1 MDTREQRAL
10 LGIALLAAFA
20 DGRKADAEREEVR
33 RLADS
38 LGAQAA
44 GLHLSAL
51 VQDVL
56 LKRLTLAQAAADL
69 GAPEHRQLAYE
80 VAVCVVDA
88 DGSKSPAE
96 AAFLT
101 ALQRELGLGAEAQA
115 AQAQA
120 DALADAIEHPEAGYV
135 TAAAPAPVAPAAA
148 AGGLGGIAAA
158 LGAGAAA
165 AAAANA
171 LGLSGA
177 AAGAAAGAAPARPV
191 AAAPAAPTTV
201 MLPAAEA
208 AALDKSI
215 LNYSILCGALEL
227 LPQNWATMA
236 IIPLQMKL
244 VYGIGQR
251 YGVTLDAG
259 HVKEFLATAGVG
271 LTSQYLEQFGRRLV
285 GGLLGRVAGGIGRG
299 VGRAG
304 TGMAMSF
311 ATTYALGQL
320 AKRYY
325 GGGRQMNT
333 AVLKDTFSG
342 LLGPAQKLQQQYLP
356 QIEQRARTLDAG
368 QIMSLVRQPLA

>member
-1 MDTREQRAL
+1 MLTE
-10 LGIALLAAFA
+10 
-20 DGRKADAEREEVR
+20 AE
-33 RLADS
+33 S
-38 LGAQAA
+38 
-44 GLHLSAL
+44 
-51 VQDVL
+51 
-56 LKRLTLAQAAADL
+56 
-69 GAPEHRQLAYE
+69 
-80 VAVCVVDA
+80 
-88 DGSKSPAE
+88 
-96 AAFLT
+96 
-101 ALQRELGLGAEAQA
+101 
-115 AQAQA
+115 
-120 DALADAIEHPEAGYV
+120 
-135 TAAAPAPVAPAAA
+135 
-148 AGGLGGIAAA
+148 
-158 LGAGAAA
+158 
-165 AAAANA
+165 
-171 LGLSGA
+171 
-177 AAGAAAGAAPARPV
+177 
-191 AAAPAAPTTV
+191 
-201 MLPAAEA
+201 

-215 LNYSILCGALEL
+215 LNHAILCGALEL

-251 YGVTLDAG
+251 HGVSLDAG

-304 TGMAMSF
+304 TGVVMSF

-333 AVLKDTFSG
+333 AVLKDSFSG

-368 QIMSLVRQPLA
+368 QIMNLVRQPLA

>member
-1 MDTREQRAL
+1 MDPREQRAL

-20 DGRKADAEREEVR
+20 DGSKADAEREEVR

-44 GLHLSAL
+44 GLHVGTL

-56 LKRLTLAQAAADL
+56 LKRLTLAQAAAEL

-88 DGSKSPAE
+88 DGSKTPAE
-96 AAFLT
+96 SAFLV
-101 ALQRELGLGAEAQA
+101 ALQRELGLGAEADA

-120 DALADAIEHPEAGYV
+120 DALADAIEHPEAGY
-135 TAAAPAPVAPAAA
+135 APAAA
-148 AGGLGGIAAA
+148 AGAV
-158 LGAGAAA
+158 
-165 AAAANA
+165 
-171 LGLSGA
+171 
-177 AAGAAAGAAPARPV
+177 AAGAAAVTPARP
-191 AAAPAAPTTV
+191 AAPVAPA
-201 MLPAAEA
+201 PATLVLGEAES

-215 LNYSILCGALEL
+215 LNHAILCGALEL

-251 YGVTLDAG
+251 FGVSLDAG
-259 HVKEFLATAGVG
+259 HIKEFIATAGVG

-368 QIMSLVRQPLA
+368 QIMSMVRQPLA